1 MYSAVLMEKLSGSV
15 YRLSHYCIMSIRN
28 TKEDIYLCEN
38 ATDFYLRFGAV
49 P

>member
-1 MYSAVLMEKLSGSV
+1 MVVMEKLSGSG
-15 YRLSHYCIMSIRN
+15 YRLSHYCIMSISN

-38 ATDFYLRFGAV
+38 ATDFYSSFGAV